1 MLSAILL
8 MLEGTLVGNEI
19 CIALIHPT
27 LYRLSKE
34 CHLRV
39 AKPLAGLFGRVM
51 PFWYFVVFTLS
62 IAECYLLRAA
72 GPYIG
77 RLLDASTGLFG
88 LSIIFTLVGLVP
100 INNRIACLDPSN
112 PPANWLELRK
122 RWDRLHLVRIIILLI
137 ALLLLA
143 LGEVICPR

>member
-1 MLSAILL
+1 MSLACCKTARWLVRPGNALLVFCRLHFKHRRMLS
-8 MLEGTLVGNEI
+8 
-19 CIALIHPT
+19 
-27 LYRLSKE
+27 
-34 CHLRV
+34 
-39 AKPLAGLFGRVM
+39 
-51 PFWYFVVFTLS
+51 
-62 IAECYLLRAA
+62 LRAA